1 MFAEDDSFNI
11 IKFGSHYESL
21 FDKEVPSNMGI
32 DSYGNVN
39 GVNVYS
45 MRRTAATKVYKK
57 HGIVYAKEFLHHSDI
72 KGTTM

>member
-1 MFAEDDSFNI
+1 
-11 IKFGSHYESL
+11 
-21 FDKEVPSNMGI
+21 MGI

-72 KGTTM
+72 KGTTMWYLNITSDMEDIDYGL